1 MIFRINPQPAFQG
14 WERRHDYSDS
24 HMYHHD
30 MDSTYFPKHDCTK
43 SPFPSIGVCDD
54 VDIFEIFSNA
64 LVNALAIEY
73 IERAGKVDYNE
84 WNY

>member
-1 MIFRINPQPAFQG
+1 MIFRIDPTPAFQG

-24 HMYHHD
+24 YGYRHD
-30 MDSTYFPKHDCTK
+30 RNSTYFPKHDCTK

-54 VDIFEIFSNA
+54 VDIFEIFND
-64 LVNALAIEY
+64 ALAMEF